1 MRTVAMAGT
10 RHLDGA
16 TARLPA
22 DPRALVDQPA
32 ANPGDENT
40 PTGLPAHA
48 FKSFRDR
55 VDIRWMT
62 ELRGQ
67 PRERFGVGRL
77 RLSYRRVAHSEIVF
91 RPLARFPWCA
101 RARNRL

>member
-1 MRTVAMAGT
+1 
-10 RHLDGA
+10 
-16 TARLPA
+16 
-22 DPRALVDQPA
+22 
-32 ANPGDENT
+32 
-40 PTGLPAHA
+40 
-48 FKSFRDR
+48 
-55 VDIRWMT
+55 MT